1 MSVRVRKVST
11 VCESVLFI
19 LAITARGLEEPL
31 VIIGLLVTDTG
42 VLLIYLNIQIHVSSG
57 GTEANIFIN

>member
-1 MSVRVRKVST
+1 MRVRVRKVST